1 MKMLGDAPPAHPPP
15 PPPPTTGCFILVTG
29 LENSG
34 TAMVAR
40 ILANLAS
47 AIGLPTD
54 WQLGELSEAA
64 RARHEAI
71 DGFWPLTYKFNVA
84 SERLWTLSSARR
96 NATAVRQQLDI
107 LATQIRLL
115 SSSPNAWPADLPH
128 RQLVYHRSMP
138 FGGCSTNSTHC
149 LRSPILWDLPLLM
162 QRLHLHNL
170 HQVDWRSRAVIV
182 LRQPPTMWASHTSA
196 LTSSALHFET
206 YLGIIEAVLRRCCAV
221 ADAPC
226 SRNASCPVFVRY
238 ERILEA
244 PLVELRALVGF
255 GSDAGPLDI
264 TSAMAHGLL
273 ASYELRH
280 GQGHSAAHD
289 RHSQSDGYGATVEAN
304 WERWRTQYE
313 SRYPAFVRVTAQQGH
328 L

>member
-1 MKMLGDAPPAHPPP
+1 MP
-15 PPPPTTGCFILVTG
+15 
-29 LENSG
+29 SG
-34 TAMVAR
+34 
-40 ILANLAS
+40 
-47 AIGLPTD
+47 P
-54 WQLGELSEAA
+54 
-64 RARHEAI
+64 RH
-71 DGFWPLTYKFNVA
+71 
-84 SERLWTLSSARR
+84 
-96 NATAVRQQLDI
+96 
-107 LATQIRLL
+107 
-115 SSSPNAWPADLPH
+115 
-128 RQLVYHRSMP
+128 
-138 FGGCSTNSTHC
+138 
-149 LRSPILWDLPLLM
+149 LWDLPLLM
-162 QRLHLHNL
+162 QRLHLHDL
-170 HQVDWRSRAVIV
+170 HQVEWRSRAVIV

-273 ASYELRH
+273 ASYARVVRAPARAGAQRRARPPQPVRRLRGDGRGELGAVAHAVREPLPRLRARH
-280 GQGHSAAHD
+280 GAG
-289 RHSQSDGYGATVEAN
+289 GPPLKYG
-304 WERWRTQYE
+304 RPR
-313 SRYPAFVRVTAQQGH
+313 PGP